1 MIWNTQY
8 RNCPGYLYTT
18 GEKIPCL
25 GDETSKQGIKVKA
38 YFEPGHATEFS
49 KDELYKSEGN
59 CDDCL
64 TCGDDCKCNNHQQW
78 TLNLG
83 DAFDP
88 DRLDIYFNNEERV
101 PKENILTVEISN
113 YRNPPSNL
121 ILT

>member
-1 MIWNTQY
+1 MYGISPRSALIKRDGNYLDADIDNRKDTQTCETL
-8 RNCPGYLYTT
+8 NN
-18 GEKIPCL
+18 I
-25 GDETSKQGIKVKA
+25 DETSKQGIKVKA
-38 YFEPGHATEFS
+38 YFEPGRATDKS

-88 DRLDIYFNNEERV
+88 DRLDIYFNNV
-101 PKENILTVEISN
+101 I
-113 YRNPPSNL
+113 
-121 ILT
+121 